1 MNAKE
6 RAPRRT
12 PRAADSGS
20 RDAATATT
28 DAGVETE
35 DVPMGGDGSEPP
47 DQAGSP
53 VDEAFESGSGPTGTD
68 ASLPTEED
76 YRGWLS
82 SIGKAVSGA
91 VNKVVGAVKDNAKDV
106 IKAGLPWAGSAVGG
120 FFGGP
125 AGAAFGGKAGGFA
138 SGFIREVPDTAEGEQ
153 ARALRTL
160 DEFETQAAQLNA
172 ITNQVLQQT
181 LPVLIDEIARD
192 NADRGARGEGGPAD
206 DEVMERFWGKAFGK
220 LAGVIADELPWA
232 IKKVTQYLGDD
243 GSRDAN
249 AIDPLMLDPEVAQR
263 FWGPAFSTIVTS
275 IQSMLP
281 TAFDLIAGKSRAYQ
295 PGGGTIDWQQLES
308 SARLPGGDDIT
319 VTGLTPIED
328 PTAVELSLTIPDH
341 KSWFKCVQVRGA
353 DDSVLASV
361 EVEGLT
367 KTSSVRISA
376 DALQT
381 AGARLVFAK
390 ADGLYTLPKKSLP
403 ELAGQRVDFYWY
415 AG

>member
-1 MNAKE
+1 MSAKE

-12 PRAADSGS
+12 PRAASEGT
-20 RDAATATT
+20 RDGAPATT
-28 DAGVETE
+28 DEVEAQNGGMGEGGSPPPDKSGSAMGAEAEPPAGSA
-35 DVPMGGDGSEPP
+35 GGD
-47 DQAGSP
+47 
-53 VDEAFESGSGPTGTD
+53 V
-68 ASLPTEED
+68 SLPTEED
-76 YRGWLS
+76 YRGWFS
-82 SIGKAVSGA
+82 SIKKAVSSAAG
-91 VNKVVGAVKDNAKDV
+91 KVKDAVAENAKDV
-106 IKAGLPWAGSAVGG
+106 IKAGLPWAGSAIGG

-125 AGAAFGGKAGGFA
+125 AGATLGGKAGGIA
-138 SGFIREVPDTAEGEQ
+138 GGFIREFPSAAEEAE

-160 DEFETQAAQLNA
+160 DEFQTQSAQLTA
-172 ITNQVLQQT
+172 ITNQVLDQT

-192 NADRGARGEGGPAD
+192 FADRAARGEGGPAD

-243 GSRDAN
+243 GSRDVN

-281 TAFDLIAGKSRAYQ
+281 TAFDLISGKSRSFQ
-295 PGGGTIDWQQLES
+295 PAGGTIDWQQLES
-308 SARLPGGDDIT
+308 ASRLPGGDDIT
-319 VTGLTPIED
+319 VTGMTQIED
-328 PTAVELSLTIPDH
+328 PTAVELGLTIPDH

-353 DDSVLASV
+353 DDAVLASV
-361 EVEGLT
+361 EVEGAT